1 MSNIGN
7 YEERYKTF
15 DWSQAKEHLGF
26 KEGDFLNIGY
36 YCSDRI
42 CEQGKADKLALIWE
56 GSDGTIK
63 RYTFADIRVLSNTY
77 AKFLKDLGVEKGDRV
92 CIFMDRIPDLYISL
106 LGILK
111 LGAIAQPLF
120 SAFGPESLI
129 TRLANAETKVVL
141 TTRKHVSKVRKIKAD
156 LPALKHIVIVEGEP
170 KKMGE
175 GEMLFNLEAAE
186 KVEEFT
192 SFAADLE
199 TPSLLHYTSGT
210 TGQPKGALHVHA
222 SIFAQAIT
230 TRWVLDL
237 NDSDIYWCT
246 ADPGWV
252 TGTSYGIIGPWSLG
266 ITQVVLDAGFI
277 PDRWYKFIQ
286 DHKVTVWY
294 SAPTAIRMLMK
305 QGEEI
310 VKKYDLSSLRYLA
323 SVGEPLNAEAV
334 HWSRKAYGLP
344 FYDTFWQT
352 ETGSIVI
359 SNYPGM
365 EIKPGSMGKPFPG
378 ITATVLDL
386 KTHEPVAE
394 PGKVGL
400 IALKPGWPSM
410 FRQYWRNEEVY
421 KSKFDKGWYI
431 CGDRASIDT
440 DGYFWFVGRDDDV
453 INTGG
458 HLVGPFEIE
467 SALLEHPAVAES
479 AAVGKPDEVNMEVVK
494 AFVALKPGHEPSD
507 DLELSIMN
515 FIRKRLSPLAMPQE
529 IEFVSS
535 LPKTRSGKIMRRVL
549 RAKEWGESIGDI
561 STLEND

>member
-15 DWSQAKEHLGF
+15 DWSQAKEHLGYS
-26 KEGDFLNIGY
+26 EGDLLNIGY

-56 GSDGTIK
+56 GSDGTLK
-63 RYTFADIRVLSNTY
+63 RYTFADIRILSNTY

-156 LPALKHIVIVEGEP
+156 LPALKHVIIVEGEP
-170 KKMGE
+170 KKKGE
-175 GEMLFNLEAAE
+175 GEVVFNLEAVD
-186 KVEEFT
+186 KVEEFE

-210 TGQPKGALHVHA
+210 TGQPKGALHVHSA
-222 SIFAQAIT
+222 IFAQAIT

-266 ITQVVLDAGFI
+266 ITQVVLDAGFTAE
-277 PDRWYKFIQ
+277 RWYKFIA
-286 DHKVTVWY
+286 DHKITVWY

-305 QGEEI
+305 QGTEI
-310 VKKYDLSSLRYLA
+310 LKRYDL
-323 SVGEPLNAEAV
+323 
-334 HWSRKAYGLP
+334 
-344 FYDTFWQT
+344 
-352 ETGSIVI
+352 
-359 SNYPGM
+359 
-365 EIKPGSMGKPFPG
+365 
-378 ITATVLDL
+378 
-386 KTHEPVAE
+386 
-394 PGKVGL
+394 
-400 IALKPGWPSM
+400 
-410 FRQYWRNEEVY
+410 EE
-421 KSKFDKGWYI
+421 S
-431 CGDRASIDT
+431 
-440 DGYFWFVGRDDDV
+440 GR
-453 INTGG
+453 
-458 HLVGPFEIE
+458 
-467 SALLEHPAVAES
+467 
-479 AAVGKPDEVNMEVVK
+479 
-494 AFVALKPGHEPSD
+494 
-507 DLELSIMN
+507 
-515 FIRKRLSPLAMPQE
+515 
-529 IEFVSS
+529 
-535 LPKTRSGKIMRRVL
+535 
-549 RAKEWGESIGDI
+549 
-561 STLEND
+561 